1 MPRAARALWAARC
14 ARRRR
19 SQGRL
24 RAAPPPRNFAAESP
38 TSAETV
44 TSRRGVSDP
53 LRRGALCVESPRL
66 GVSRARARLGALRRA
81 ERQRARAKTEGGG
94 GSLRPWKKPS
104 KMPSRRRRAGL
115 GSARAVAARLPRVER
130 WFNLV
135 SSADGEGWGLSY
147 IRDGSEGFQ
156 LIRFFFSWC
165 LCALDAWTRTVF
177 HSALEE

>member
-1 MPRAARALWAARC
+1 MPLAARALWAARC

-66 GVSRARARLGALRRA
+66 GVSRARARLGALRPKRLRPTA
-81 ERQRARAKTEGGG
+81 RCAPHWPTAHCALFSANPACSALALPMRGEAAKARAKTEAGGDRFGPGRSRARCRQDGGG
-94 GSLRPWKKPS
+94 RGSV
-104 KMPSRRRRAGL
+104 RRAL
-115 GSARAVAARLPRVER
+115 LPRA
-130 WFNLV
+130 FLV
-135 SSADGEGWGLSY
+135 SKDGSTWFPPRTE
-147 IRDGSEGFQ
+147 RDGG
-156 LIRFFFSWC
+156 
-165 LCALDAWTRTVF
+165 
-177 HSALEE
+177 

>member
-1 MPRAARALWAARC
+1 MRGVAAPRRFAGARAFGCAKARGEAA
-14 ARRRR
+14 
-19 SQGRL
+19 
-24 RAAPPPRNFAAESP
+24 
-38 TSAETV
+38 
-44 TSRRGVSDP
+44 
-53 LRRGALCVESPRL
+53 GAGED
-66 GVSRARARLGALRRA
+66 G
-81 ERQRARAKTEGGG
+81 GGG